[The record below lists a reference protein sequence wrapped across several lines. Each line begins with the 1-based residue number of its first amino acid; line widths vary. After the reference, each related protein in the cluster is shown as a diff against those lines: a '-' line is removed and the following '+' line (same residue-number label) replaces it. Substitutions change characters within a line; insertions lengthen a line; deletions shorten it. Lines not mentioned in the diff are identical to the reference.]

1 MMNGTMNGG
10 SVMWGMGSGGLLTL
24 VLVVLGVA
32 ALAMYLFY
40 NKRQ

>member
-1 MMNGTMNGG
+1 MMNQIDG
-10 SVMWGMGSGGLLTL
+10 SSMMWGMGLGGLLIL

-32 ALAMYLFY
+32 ALAKYLFF

>member
-10 SVMWGMGSGGLLTL
+10 SLMWSMGSGGLLTL

-32 ALAMYLFY
+32 ALAIYLSF

>member
-10 SVMWGMGSGGLLTL
+10 SLMWGMGSGELLTV
-24 VLVVLGVA
+24 VLVVFGVA
-32 ALAMYLFY
+32 ALAIYLSF

>member
-10 SVMWGMGSGGLLTL
+10 SLMWGMGSGGLLTL
-24 VLVVLGVA
+24 MLVVLGVA
-32 ALAMYLFY
+32 ALAIYLSF